1 MIIGHLNVRAFVV
14 VVPEIPEKTAQIQ
27 AHFKQVGVE
36 AENFHGISANL
47 SGLETTHVYER
58 DNPGSGWRIGA
69 KPVATWM
76 SFYMLWSAMQY
87 MPEDYFMT
95 LEYDAKFHH
104 DWRYRTEKALQDV
117 PPDFDLL
124 LLGSCNCN
132 PRGQNP
138 PKKRVK
144 GEVWDV
150 RWPVCGHA
158 TIVAKKALKVMLETQ
173 RKVYAPLDI
182 SLMLHTFDH
191 LKVYTVLPRICSQ
204 FDTFLQ
210 P

>member
-1 MIIGHLNVRAFVV
+1 MIIGNYNIRGFVV
-14 VVPEIPEKTAQIQ
+14 TLQEYPAKTEQILK
-27 AHFKQVGVE
+27 HFNEVGVE
-36 AENFHGISANL
+36 AECFNGVCAGV
-47 SGLETTHVYER
+47 SGLETVHTYDR
-58 DNPGSGWRIGA
+58 DNPGTNWRIGP
-69 KPVATWM
+69 KPTATWL
-76 SFYMLWSAMQY
+76 SFYMMWSAMQY
-87 MPEDYFMT
+87 MPEDYFLT
-95 LEYDAKFHH
+95 CEWDAKFHH
-104 DWRYRTEKALQDV
+104 DWRYRTEKALRDV

-124 LLGSCNCN
+124 LIGSCCCRNM
-132 PRGQNP
+132 
-138 PKKRVK
+138 KKTRVK

-182 SLMLHTFDH
+182 SLMLHTFDK
-191 LKVYTVLPRICSQ
+191 LKVMTLLPRCVDQ